1 MSVSEQA
8 RNFCLFFI
16 IGLFIGFIFD
26 LFRSFRRNFK
36 MKNIFVYI
44 QDIIFLIISGLIFFR
59 SVILF
64 SNGDIRFYIVFSTI
78 LGISIYFL
86 TISETYVI
94 ITDVILRSIKFFI
107 KKFIKLIKLFYC
119 FIVKKVKKLK
129 IKEKQFWKIFLN
141 LKRFVELLL

>member
-36 MKNIFVYI
+36 MKNIFVDI

-107 KKFIKLIKLFYC
+107 KKFIKLIKLFHC

-129 IKEKQFWKIFLN
+129 IKEKQF
-141 LKRFVELLL
+141 

>member
-36 MKNIFVYI
+36 MKNIFVDI
-44 QDIIFLIISGLIFFR
+44 QDIISGLIFFR

-141 LKRFVELLL
+141 LKRFVELSL